1 MKKSLLAWIAP
12 GALVVGFLLVSSSA
26 AAQEGAGND
35 KVVYKKRTVIDFS
48 DAVIEGELTK
58 PEGAY
63 VVSRKASKFSNLIKV
78 RMTYAEELGRSAA
91 EL

>member
-1 MKKSLLAWIAP
+1 MRSLIGIGLAAIVGLMPVVASAQDTVQGEDKTVFKK
-12 GALVVGFLLVSSSA
+12 
-26 AAQEGAGND
+26 
-35 KVVYKKRTVIDFS
+35 KTTIDFS
-48 DAVIEGELTK
+48 DVTLEGELTK

>member
-1 MKKSLLAWIAP
+1 MKKSLLAWLAP
-12 GALVVGFLLVSSSA
+12 GLLFAALTVISSTAS
-26 AAQEGAGND
+26 AQEASGND